1 MRIITIEIQK
11 TVSTAMLIL
20 HRAAIRIYV
29 FTAVA
34 DDDDSE
40 GAKDC

>member
-1 MRIITIEIQK
+1 
-11 TVSTAMLIL
+11 MLIL

-29 FTAVA
+29 FTTAVDDD

>member
-1 MRIITIEIQK
+1 
-11 TVSTAMLIL
+11 MLIL
-20 HRAAIRIYV
+20 LKAAIRIYV